1 MNMTAIE
8 DAERLAAWCA
18 PNEQALQDEA
28 IEEAVLRALS
38 GPIPPDYL
46 QKVDLTTGEVTP
58 IDVPLLRFAN
68 GRTAMNLLDA
78 VLDPPIPRLV
88 AGRYF
93 TCDVLGTQASEPNT
107 LWIPCGRSIVQVTM
121 RNHAR
126 GLIQDDTRAHL
137 VWWE

>member
-18 PNEQALQDEA
+18 PNEQALQDQA

-38 GPIPPDYL
+38 GPIPSKFL
-46 QKVDLTTGEVTP
+46 HQVDSTTGEVTP

-68 GRTAMNLLDA
+68 GRDAMNLLDA
-78 VLDPPIPRLV
+78 VLDPPIPKR
-88 AGRYF
+88 GHF
-93 TCDVLGTQASEPNT
+93 ICDVLGSQASEPNT

-121 RNHAR
+121 RCHAR